1 MNAVAGSGFGRT
13 TLSGPLVEGTL
24 GALTLAG
31 GIGTILSIGSGLLGS
46 SVSTWFDLPS
56 VLFAWLPLFSIVA
69 LGVGALL
76 NASGRR
82 SSVGAWRLAAA
93 LGLGAS
99 TLMLLVVSPA
109 GVFMIPV
116 ALLAYVTAGVGQ
128 LRAQRGEAP
137 ASLAGAVLGG
147 VATMALVAIIFL
159 AVQTLPLFVR

>member
-13 TLSGPLVEGTL
+13 TMSGPLVEGVL
-24 GALTLAG
+24 GVLTLAG
-31 GIGTILSIGSGLLGS
+31 GVGTILSVGFGLLGS
-46 SVSTWFDLPS
+46 SVSNWFDLPAI
-56 VLFAWLPLFSIVA
+56 VFAWLPLVSTVA

-76 NASGRR
+76 NATGRR
-82 SSVGAWRLAAA
+82 SSVGAWRWAAA

-99 TLMLLVVSPA
+99 TLMLLVVSPV

-116 ALLAYVTAGVGQ
+116 ALLAYLTAGVGQ

-147 VATMALVAIIFL
+147 VATMAFVAITFL
-159 AVQTLPLFVR
+159 AVQTLPLFFR